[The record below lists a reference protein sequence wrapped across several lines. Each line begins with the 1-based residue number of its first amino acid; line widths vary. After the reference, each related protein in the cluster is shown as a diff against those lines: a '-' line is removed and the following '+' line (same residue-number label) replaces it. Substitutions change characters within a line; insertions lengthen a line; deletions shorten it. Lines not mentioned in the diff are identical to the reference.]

1 MSLDLS
7 AYDDAALEAIAPKGV
22 VRRARRDFEAGV
34 ATVRERTGST
44 AVVDAEGQTVTI
56 DARGPKAARCT
67 CPAGG
72 VCRHILVAVMAVN
85 AAAVPATP
93 EATETGPSAADE
105 ICALTQAEL
114 TAFAGADWATA
125 ITLAAAS
132 AESPIVESGRNCTVE
147 LAGAPTGVTFIAG
160 LGLKGAAFKGAKS
173 RRRVVVTASAILL
186 RQKRGIALDA
196 AEAEPATAKDGV
208 TQDYLDDAAQKLAR
222 SVRIVLK
229 AASPV
234 AADILFDLAI
244 SARAEAAP
252 RLTAKL
258 RGLARQA
265 GRAATR
271 DVQFEPD
278 AFLAEA
284 ATTFAL
290 IQALKVQ
297 PTEAALTGAVRRDY
311 EAAPAFELWM
321 LGATT
326 WRTDTGARGLTLHGF
341 APADRRWRSVSI
353 ARGAGMD
360 PSFDPRA
367 AYRMP
372 LWGAGVANGLMGRGL
387 HLAEPLVA
395 GDQTI
400 APSLKQA
407 AVLGSSIRNL
417 NALIEAGA
425 AATAWHVVR
434 QDLSL
439 RLGDGLRRRPTPVP
453 VLLAP
458 ASYGGLAFN
467 DFAQCYEWDVFD
479 AAGDRLLFSMP
490 SDAHELAR
498 RLSGTALRSHLV
510 LAEARADLG
519 RPVLTPITVLFN
531 AANGVEVVNFDLDYW
546 SQSGSLQAAL
556 NAATQLITRRAP
568 PTAAA
573 RGPLLDLSRRA
584 LDAAVSTCAG
594 AQVADVN
601 DISRGCEAA
610 GLLALASAVDRME
623 VRKNIESSLATA
635 YLASEVAASM
645 QWG

>member
-44 AVVDAEGQTVTI
+44 AVVEAEGQTVTI

-85 AAAVPATP
+85 AASAPATP
-93 EATETGPSAADE
+93 EAAETGPSAADE
-105 ICALTQAEL
+105 ICALTQADL
-114 TAFAGADWATA
+114 TAFAGADWSTA
-125 ITLAAAS
+125 VTLAAAS

-173 RRRVVVTASAILL
+173 RRRVVVAASAILL

-196 AEAEPATAKDGV
+196 AEAEPTAKEGV
-208 TQDYLDDAAQKLAR
+208 ARDYLDDAAQKLSR

-258 RGLARQA
+258 RMLARQA

-284 ATTFAL
+284 ASTFAL
-290 IQALKVQ
+290 IQALKHQ
-297 PTEAALTGAVRRDY
+297 PAEAALTGAVRRDY
-311 EAAPAFELWM
+311 EPVPAFELWM

-341 APADRRWRSVSI
+341 APADRRWRPVSI

-360 PSFDPRA
+360 PTFDPRQV
-367 AYRMP
+367 YEMP
-372 LWGAGVANGLMGRGL
+372 LWGAGVARGLMGRGL

-395 GDQTI
+395 GDETI
-400 APSLKQA
+400 APSLKRP

-425 AATAWHVVR
+425 AAIHWHVVR

-439 RLGDGLRRRPTPVP
+439 RLGDGLRRRAAPVP

-467 DFAQCYEWDVFD
+467 DFAQTYEWDVFD
-479 AAGDRLLFSMP
+479 AGGDRLLFSMP

-531 AANGVEVVNFDLDYW
+531 AANGIEVVNFDLDHW
-546 SQSGSLQAAL
+546 SQSGSLHAAL
-556 NAATQLITRRAP
+556 NAAQQLIARRAP

-594 AQVADVN
+594 AQVADAN
-601 DISRGCEAA
+601 EISRGCEAA

-623 VRKNIESSLATA
+623 ARKDIESSLATA
-635 YLASEVAASM
+635 YLASEVAAST